1 MVGKKLGTDYF
12 PTFLTSGKKE
22 SAGHFSAAVHH
33 HFGNFGASQTKE
45 GKASMDDVMFTELI
59 DKFGDMVPAN
69 EIQILLVDG
78 HDSHERHSVLS
89 MARKKNIIF
98 VRFPSHCTHLMQ
110 PLDLSYFKPF
120 KSAFLG
126 EMEAIVAG
134 YGDASKTI
142 TAKDFV
148 KAVKVATEQMAV
160 RGVITEGFRA
170 MGLTASA
177 SGDSVDI
184 DSNAV
189 PEYKLLGSDRAHISD
204 DRALAFTVGEE
215 VVEFSKLT
223 VREKAV
229 VEAHRMYL
237 VQEGM
242 TLPKARSFK
251 YQNPTADELTTS
263 PMVARAVERDLSRD
277 ERRHKKSRS
286 SLAKAAAACGAAV
299 MIEGEENGVLLP
311 KPQEGF
317 VDVGIDDV
325 MNLIVISSINVVSLE
340 KLIALTDDADY
351 EFWVT
356 LRNVWY
362 KVKELEVIKKYKK
375 QDEKVA
381 VVSCKLGGNAEKKLG
396 RNDINVEGYGG
407 SWVIFKKRE

>member
-1 MVGKKLGTDYF
+1 
-12 PTFLTSGKKE
+12 
-22 SAGHFSAAVHH
+22 
-33 HFGNFGASQTKE
+33 
-45 GKASMDDVMFTELI
+45 
-59 DKFGDMVPAN
+59 
-69 EIQILLVDG
+69 
-78 HDSHERHSVLS
+78 
-89 MARKKNIIF
+89 
-98 VRFPSHCTHLMQ
+98 
-110 PLDLSYFKPF
+110 
-120 KSAFLG
+120 
-126 EMEAIVAG
+126 
-134 YGDASKTI
+134 
-142 TAKDFV
+142 
-148 KAVKVATEQMAV
+148 
-160 RGVITEGFRA
+160 
-170 MGLTASA
+170 
-177 SGDSVDI
+177 
-184 DSNAV
+184 
-189 PEYKLLGSDRAHISD
+189 
-204 DRALAFTVGEE
+204 
-215 VVEFSKLT
+215 
-223 VREKAV
+223 
-229 VEAHRMYL
+229 MYL

-317 VDVGIDDV
+317 VDVGKDDV

>member
-1 MVGKKLGTDYF
+1 M
-12 PTFLTSGKKE
+12 
-22 SAGHFSAAVHH
+22 
-33 HFGNFGASQTKE
+33 
-45 GKASMDDVMFTELI
+45 
-59 DKFGDMVPAN
+59 
-69 EIQILLVDG
+69 
-78 HDSHERHSVLS
+78 
-89 MARKKNIIF
+89 
-98 VRFPSHCTHLMQ
+98 
-110 PLDLSYFKPF
+110 
-120 KSAFLG
+120 
-126 EMEAIVAG
+126 
-134 YGDASKTI
+134 

-148 KAVKVATEQMAV
+148 EAVKVAIEKMALS
-160 RGVITEGFRA
+160 GVITEGFRA

-177 SGDSVDI
+177 CGGIDI

-204 DRALAFTVGEE
+204 ESDRLVFTVGEE
-215 VVEFSKLT
+215 VVEFSNLT
-223 VREKAV
+223 VRNKVV

-237 VQEGM
+237 VKEGM
-242 TLPKARSFK
+242 TLPKARPFR

-263 PMVARAVERDLSRD
+263 PMVARAVERDLSRN

-299 MIEGEENGVLLP
+299 MTEGEENGVLLP

-317 VDVGIDDV
+317 VDVGKDDA

-340 KLIALTDDADY
+340 KLIVLTDDANY

-362 KVKELEVIKKYKK
+362 KVRELEVIKKYKK
-375 QDEKVA
+375 QGEKVA

-396 RNDINVEGYGG
+396 RNDINVEGYGV
-407 SWVIFKKRE
+407 SWVMFKKRE